1 LYNWEGYIM
10 LSWRI
15 QIYDFFNHFSDRW
28 QLLLGYVNDRDIRND
43 YAAQRLDSTDPVLAP
58 LRAYR
63 AYLMLTTSNI
73 GLLLHISVHRSAVSA
88 V

>member
-1 LYNWEGYIM
+1 M

-63 AYLMLTTSNI
+63 AYLMLTIKYRPTAAHLGAS
-73 GLLLHISVHRSAVSA
+73 SAVSA